1 MALPAFS
8 QLWSF
13 GRRIEEL
20 FQLQARTED
29 TFEDIDTRF
38 ASLEQAFGARLRS
51 VEDRLTRLEAEQGQV
66 ISEAK
71 SAATA
76 AATMIASAVISDAVT
91 RVTRIEEGVRRI
103 EQRPMPSSASGALR
117 DEGTAD
123 SAP

>member
-29 TFEDIDTRF
+29 TFADIDTRF
-38 ASLEQAFGARLRS
+38 ASLEQVFDARLRS

-71 SAATA
+71 SAATS
-76 AATMIASAVISDAVT
+76 AATIIASAVISDAVT
-91 RVTRIEEGVRRI
+91 RVTRVEEGIRRI
-103 EQRPMPSSASGALR
+103 EQRAVSSSAPGALR
-117 DEGTAD
+117 EEPTGDP
-123 SAP
+123 AP